1 MMRLPIANLE
11 TVDFLPKQ
19 SGEMQLEALP
29 EQLPSAS
36 GEEKT
41 VALALPE
48 EKTINVS
55 FFQSMRA
62 VPLDDGTWA
71 RQVGELLQSK
81 QERLRGSKL
90 LSGSKYIEDD
100 EGLNLKRS
108 TDETELISSAKVRIV
123 EILVQYK
130 TDKEFEEFL
139 HCEVRC
145 KAWGDVVERLHVP
158 MERYKQIYQILHKK
172 YPDVLL
178 TADGREGRE
187 AIEEYLTDLVKNGIK
202 DLPKVVSTLTT
213 GWMTRQGRTQ
223 FYIGSDPY
231 YSDCEIPDVKIFDR
245 YTLFNRGSS
254 FVDIGNGNA
263 AIGIIWLF
271 AHVSYSLFWFRKGG
285 VEFRSVLFLK
295 GGTNLLKTSV
305 AREVSNVFDRNR
317 DHAVIR
323 IASTL
328 ASLQY
333 NISMLRDQTVC
344 LDDFS
349 NSEQSSK
356 NKAVEA
362 AEDVI
367 RAVGDG
373 VFPTKMSLKHSDGV
387 TRNAVRSGII
397 LTGEEEL
404 GLGASSNYRTIMVP
418 IVEGCFDGGVLTT
431 FQKDPSIIRN
441 YFALYVQF
449 LQEHGDDLAFGCS
462 ELFFRY
468 RNYYEQELQTRR
480 LIDAAAGLRLL
491 VDFVL
496 HFASYCGV
504 GEAEKAALMQLFE
517 RSIMSLLQQHQ
528 ENSKKQKPEV
538 RFLYALMQSIGTGS
552 KNGLARD
559 EETYVLDESQFIGFH
574 EKKTDLMWMRFE
586 SAWDMVAGYYKKQGE
601 QWLTKPLT
609 VKELLLKKD
618 ISVGKKAADGHGNE
632 YVCKSKKAPRK
643 HFLVLRKDA
652 VEELLKEEG
661 E

>member
-1 MMRLPIANLE
+1 MNLPRGSFDSVA
-11 TVDFLPKQ
+11 FMPKQ
-19 SGEMQLEALP
+19 SGEIQLEKVP
-29 EQLPSAS
+29 EQLPA
-36 GEEKT
+36 GESEVEPVTLVLPKEK
-41 VALALPE
+41 A
-48 EKTINVS
+48 INVS

-62 VPLDDGTWA
+62 IPLEDGTWV
-71 RQVGELLQSK
+71 RQVGALLQSK
-81 QERLRGSKL
+81 QERLLGSRF
-90 LSGSKYIEDD
+90 LSGSKYIEDE

-108 TDETELISSAKVRIV
+108 NGETELISNATVRVIEV
-123 EILVQYK
+123 LEEWK
-130 TDKEFEEFL
+130 TDKVFEELL
-139 HCEVRC
+139 HCEVSC
-145 KAWGDVVERLHVP
+145 EAWGDDIKHILVP
-158 MERYKQIYQILHKK
+158 IEQYKQTYQIIHQK

-178 TADGREGRE
+178 TAAGREKE
-187 AIEEYLTDLVKNGIK
+187 AIEEYLTDIVKNGLK
-202 DLPKVVSTLTT
+202 DLPRVVSTMTT

-223 FYIGSDPY
+223 FYIGTDAF
-231 YSDCEIPDVKIFDR
+231 YSGCEIPDVGSSNR
-245 YTLFNRGSS
+245 YSLFKRGSS
-254 FVDIGNGNA
+254 FLDIGKGNA

-271 AHVSYSLFWFRKGG
+271 AHVGYSLFWFRKGG

-305 AREVSNVFDRNR
+305 ARELSNIFDRNR

-373 VFPTKMSLKHSDGV
+373 VFPTKMSMKHSDRV
-387 TRNAVRSGII
+387 ARNVVRSGII

-418 IVEGCFDGGVLTT
+418 IVEGCFDGGALTT
-431 FQKDPSIIRN
+431 FQKDQSIMRN

-449 LQEHGDDLAFGCS
+449 LQEHGDDLASGCG
-462 ELFFRY
+462 ELFIRY
-468 RNYYEQELQTRR
+468 RAYYEQELQTRR

-491 VDFVL
+491 ADFVL
-496 HFASYCGV
+496 QFASYCGV
-504 GEAEKAALMQLFE
+504 GEAEKSELMQLFE

-528 ENSKKQKPEV
+528 ENSKKQKPEI
-538 RFLYALMQSIGTGS
+538 RFLDALMQSIGTS
-552 KNGLARD
+552 SNNGLAQD
-559 EETYVLDESQFIGFH
+559 EDTYAIDESRYLGFH
-574 EKKTDLMWMRFE
+574 DKAE
-586 SAWDMVAGYYKKQGE
+586 SLLWVRMETAWSMVEQYYKRQGE
-601 QWLTKPLT
+601 DWMTKMQT
-609 VKELLLKKD
+609 IKELLLRKG
-618 ISVGKKAADGHGNE
+618 ISDGKKMPDGEAGNE
-632 YVCKSKKAPRK
+632 YLRRARK
-643 HFLVLRKDA
+643 GSRKRMLVLHQDV
-652 VEELLKEEG
+652 VENLLKEEV

>member
-1 MMRLPIANLE
+1 MNLPKGSFDS
-11 TVDFLPKQ
+11 VQFMPKQ
-19 SGEMQLEALP
+19 SREIQLEKVPEKLP
-29 EQLPSAS
+29 AGEGEVEPVTLVLPK
-36 GEEKT
+36 EK
-41 VALALPE
+41 A
-48 EKTINVS
+48 INVS

-62 VPLDDGTWA
+62 IPLDDGTWA
-71 RQVGELLQSK
+71 RQVGSVLQSK
-81 QERLRGSKL
+81 QERLLGSVF
-90 LSGSKYIEDD
+90 LSGNKYIEDD
-100 EGLNLKRS
+100 KGLSLKRS
-108 TDETELISSAKVRIV
+108 NDETELISSATVRIV
-123 EILVQYK
+123 EILETWKSDDAY
-130 TDKEFEEFL
+130 EEIL

-145 KAWGDVVERLHVP
+145 EAWGDDVRHVSVP
-158 MERYKQIYQILHKK
+158 MDQYKQIYRLIHQK

-178 TADGREGRE
+178 TAAGGE
-187 AIEEYLTDLVKNGIK
+187 AIEEYLTDIVKNGLK
-202 DLPKVVSTLTT
+202 DLPRVVSTMTT
-213 GWMTRQGRTQ
+213 GWMTMQGRTQ
-223 FYIGSDPY
+223 FYIGSDPFY
-231 YSDCEIPDVKIFDR
+231 IDCEIPDVRDSNR
-245 YTLFNRGSS
+245 YTLFRRGSS
-254 FVDIGNGNA
+254 FLDIGKGNA
-263 AIGIIWLF
+263 EISIIWLF
-271 AHVSYSLFWFRKGG
+271 AHVAYSLVWLKKAG

-305 AREVSNVFDRNR
+305 AREISNVFDRNR
-317 DHAVIR
+317 NHAVIR

-373 VFPTKMSLKHSDGV
+373 VFPTKMSMKHADCV
-387 TRNAVRSGII
+387 ARNVVRSGII

-431 FQKDPSIIRN
+431 FQKDQSIIRN

-449 LQEHGDDLAFGCS
+449 LEEHGDDLASGCG

-468 RNYYEQELQTRR
+468 RAYYEQELQTRR

-491 VDFVL
+491 ADFVL
-496 HFASYCGV
+496 QFASYCGV
-504 GEAEKAALMQLFE
+504 GEAEKSELMQLFE

-538 RFLYALMQSIGTGS
+538 RFLYALMQSIGTGP
-552 KNGLARD
+552 KNGLAKD

-574 EKKTDLMWMRFE
+574 EKKTDLIWVRFE
-586 SAWDMVAGYYKKQGE
+586 SAWDLVVSYYKKQGE

-609 VKELLLKKD
+609 IKELLLRKD
-618 ISVGKKAADGHGNE
+618 ISVGKKVANGNKVNE
-632 YVCKSKKAPRK
+632 YVCKSKKFPRR
-643 HFLVLRKDA
+643 HFLVLRKEA
-652 VEELLKEEG
+652 VDELLKEEG

>member
-1 MMRLPIANLE
+1 MMRLPIAKLE
-11 TVDFLPKQ
+11 VVDFVPKQ

-29 EQLPSAS
+29 EQLPTDVSEVEPAMLVLPK
-36 GEEKT
+36 EKG
-41 VALALPE
+41 
-48 EKTINVS
+48 INVS

-62 VPLDDGTWA
+62 IPLEDGTWA
-71 RQVGELLQSK
+71 RQLGSVLQSK
-81 QERLRGSKL
+81 QERLLGSRF

-123 EILVQYK
+123 EILEQYK
-130 TDKEFEEFL
+130 TDKVFEELL

-145 KAWGDVVERLHVP
+145 KAWGDEIKHILVP
-158 MERYKQIYQILHKK
+158 MEQYKQIYQIIHQK

-178 TADGREGRE
+178 TTAGRE
-187 AIEEYLTDLVKNGIK
+187 AIEEYLTDIVKNGLK
-202 DLPKVVSTLTT
+202 DLPRVVSTMTT

-223 FYIGSDPY
+223 FYIGSDSF
-231 YSDCEIPDVKIFDR
+231 YSGCEIPDVRNSNR
-245 YTLFNRGSS
+245 YTLFSRGSS
-254 FVDIGNGNA
+254 FLDIGKGNV

-271 AHVSYSLFWFRKGG
+271 AHAGYSLVWLKKAG

-305 AREVSNVFDRNR
+305 AREISNVFDRNR
-317 DHAVIR
+317 NHAVIR

-373 VFPTKMSLKHSDGV
+373 VFPTKMSTKHSDRV
-387 TRNAVRSGII
+387 ARNVVRSGII

-431 FQKDPSIIRN
+431 FQKDQSIIRN
-441 YFALYVQF
+441 YFALYLQF
-449 LQEHGDDLAFGCS
+449 LEEHGDDLAFGCG

-468 RNYYEQELQTRR
+468 RAYYEQELQTRR

-491 VDFVL
+491 ADFVL
-496 HFASYCGV
+496 QFASYCGV
-504 GEAEKAALMQLFE
+504 GDAEKAELMQLFE
-517 RSIMSLLQQHQ
+517 RSILDLLQQHQ

-538 RFLYALMQSIGTGS
+538 RFLYALLQSIGTS
-552 KNGLARD
+552 SNNSLAQD
-559 EETYVLDESQFIGFH
+559 EDTYAIDESRYIGFH
-574 EKKTDLMWMRFE
+574 DKAESLLWVRME
-586 SAWDMVAGYYKKQGE
+586 SAWSIVEQYYKRQGE
-601 QWLTKPLT
+601 DWMTKMQT
-609 VKELLLKKD
+609 IKELLLKKG
-618 ISVGKKAADGHGNE
+618 ISDGKKMPDGEAGNE
-632 YVCKSKKAPRK
+632 YLRRARK
-643 HFLVLRKDA
+643 GSRKRMLVLHQDV

>member
-1 MMRLPIANLE
+1 MNLPKGSFDS
-11 TVDFLPKQ
+11 VQFMPKQ
-19 SGEMQLEALP
+19 SREIQLEKVPEKLP
-29 EQLPSAS
+29 AGEGEVEPVTLVLPK
-36 GEEKT
+36 EK
-41 VALALPE
+41 A
-48 EKTINVS
+48 INVS

-62 VPLDDGTWA
+62 IPLDDGTWA
-71 RQVGELLQSK
+71 RQVGSVLQSK
-81 QERLRGSKL
+81 QERLLGSVF
-90 LSGSKYIEDD
+90 LSGNKYIEDD
-100 EGLNLKRS
+100 EGLNLIRS
-108 TDETELISSAKVRIV
+108 TDETELISSAKVRLV
-123 EILVQYK
+123 KILEQWQ
-130 TDKEFEEFL
+130 TDKVFEELL

-145 KAWGDVVERLHVP
+145 KAWGDVVKHMYVP
-158 MERYKQIYQILHKK
+158 IEQYKQIYQIIHKK

-178 TADGREGRE
+178 TTDGRE
-187 AIEEYLTDLVKNGIK
+187 AIEEYLTDIVKNGLK
-202 DLPKVVSTLTT
+202 DLPRVVSTMTT

-223 FYIGSDPY
+223 FYIGSDPF
-231 YSDCEIPDVKIFDR
+231 YSDCEIPDVRDSNR
-245 YTLFNRGSS
+245 YTLFRRGSS
-254 FVDIGNGNA
+254 FVDIGKGNA

-271 AHVSYSLFWFRKGG
+271 AHIGYSLIWLKKAG

-305 AREVSNVFDRNR
+305 AREISNVFDRNR
-317 DHAVIR
+317 NHAVIR

-373 VFPTKMSLKHSDGV
+373 VFPTKMSTKHSDRV
-387 TRNAVRSGII
+387 ARNVVRSGII

-431 FQKDPSIIRN
+431 FQKDQSIIRN
-441 YFALYVQF
+441 YFALYLQF
-449 LQEHGDDLAFGCS
+449 LEEHGDDLASGCG

-468 RNYYEQELQTRR
+468 RAYYEQELQTRR

-491 VDFVL
+491 ADFVL
-496 HFASYCGV
+496 QFASYCGV
-504 GEAEKAALMQLFE
+504 GEAEKSELMQLFE

-538 RFLYALMQSIGTGS
+538 RFLYALMQSIDTGP
-552 KNGLARD
+552 KNGLAKD

-574 EKKTDLMWMRFE
+574 EKKTDLIWVRFE
-586 SAWDMVAGYYKKQGE
+586 SAWDLVVSYYKKQGE

-609 VKELLLKKD
+609 IKELLLRKD
-618 ISVGKKAADGHGNE
+618 ISVGKKVANGNKVNE
-632 YVCKSKKAPRK
+632 YVCKSKKFPRR
-643 HFLVLRKDA
+643 HFLVLRKEA

>member
-29 EQLPSAS
+29 EQLSSAA
-36 GEEKT
+36 GEEET

-71 RQVGELLQSK
+71 RQVSALLQSK
-81 QERLRGSKL
+81 QERLRGSRF

-123 EILVQYK
+123 EILEQYK
-130 TDKEFEEFL
+130 TDKVFEELL

-145 KAWGDVVERLHVP
+145 KAWGDEIKHILVP
-158 MERYKQIYQILHKK
+158 MEQYKQIYQIIHQK
-172 YPDVLL
+172 YPDVRLA
-178 TADGREGRE
+178 TVGRE
-187 AIEEYLTDLVKNGIK
+187 AIEEYLTDIVKSGLK
-202 DLPKVVSTLTT
+202 DLPRVVSTMTT

-223 FYIGSDPY
+223 FYIGSDPF
-231 YSDCEIPDVKIFDR
+231 YSDCEIPDVRNFDR

-254 FVDIGNGNA
+254 FVDVGNGNA

-271 AHVSYSLFWFRKGG
+271 AHVGYSLAWFQKGG

-305 AREVSNVFDRNR
+305 AREISNVFDRNR
-317 DHAVIR
+317 NHAVIR

-367 RAVGDG
+367 RAAGDG
-373 VFPTKMSLKHSDGV
+373 VFPTKMSMKHADRV
-387 TRNAVRSGII
+387 ARNVVRSGII

-431 FQKDPSIIRN
+431 FQKDQSIIRN

-449 LQEHGDDLAFGCS
+449 LEEHGDDLSSGCG

-468 RNYYEQELQTRR
+468 RAYYEQELQTRR

-491 VDFVL
+491 ADFVL
-496 HFASYCGV
+496 QFASYCGV
-504 GEAEKAALMQLFE
+504 GEAEKSELMQLFE
-517 RSIMSLLQQHQ
+517 RSILDLLQQHQ

-574 EKKTDLMWMRFE
+574 EKKTDLLWMRFE

-609 VKELLLKKD
+609 IKELLLRQD